1 MSSEDINLA
10 ARGRVMRELSGEFR
24 RAHERMSSLPR
35 IVHRAGPTDAQI
47 QARRLETVEKIQRTF
62 KNSNLQLKANP
73 EFTGRRKGKG

>member
-35 IVHRAGPTDAQI
+35 IVHRAGPTDAQL
-47 QARRLETVEKIQRTF
+47 QAQRAEIVEKIQRTHRNNLVNA
-62 KNSNLQLKANP
+62 KSNP
-73 EFTGRRKGKG
+73 GFTKT